1 MKLFHK
7 IAVTTLGIVM
17 ATAVGAGV
25 AHYNRGDIRA
35 AGAAYEATALSS
47 LKNGDV
53 VHIAYNIN
61 SDVYEVTGAG
71 GTSSAPYLAVTK
83 QTAGFIGSYPLAV
96 TKQNNKY

>member
-35 AGAAYEATALSS
+35 AKASES
-47 LKNGDV
+47 
-53 VHIAYNIN
+53 
-61 SDVYEVTGAG
+61 
-71 GTSSAPYLAVTK
+71 
-83 QTAGFIGSYPLAV
+83 
-96 TKQNNKY
+96 

>member
-35 AGAAYEATALSS
+35 ARADTKDITIAYNDFTDGFTATTGCNSS
-47 LKNGDV
+47 LK
-53 VHIAYNIN
+53 
-61 SDVYEVTGAG
+61 
-71 GTSSAPYLAVTK
+71 K
-83 QTAGFIGSYPLAV
+83 QSLPQMI
-96 TKQNNKY
+96 